1 MNEAENERGR
11 RGPYELWAPP
21 HTGKGFCSSPM
32 RTHTHTPTPHT
43 CTHHTF
49 LLTPQTLHTHTHTSH
64 TSPHTTDTHTH
75 SHSTI
80 YHRHTHTHTQTH
92 NTHIHTHHTFLL
104 TTHTHTTTPPY
115 TLYSCHTTDTHTHNH
130 SRPPTYTQSIVA
142 QNSPFLSLSTQSDE
156 TLSKSSQ
163 LWAKR
168 EIKILFST
176 VLESELKEMDGFQ
189 LFT

>member
-1 MNEAENERGR
+1 
-11 RGPYELWAPP
+11 
-21 HTGKGFCSSPM
+21 M
-32 RTHTHTPTPHT
+32 RTHTHTTYMHTPHIPP
-43 CTHHTF
+43 HT
-49 LLTPQTLHTHTHTSH
+49 TDTLHTHTHTSH

-75 SHSTI
+75 SHRPI
-80 YHRHTHTHTQTH
+80 YHTHTHTH

-104 TTHTHTTTPPY
+104 TTHTHIHTTTPPY

-130 SRPPTYTQSIVA
+130 SRPPTYTQSTVA

-163 LWAKR
+163 LSAKR

-176 VLESELKEMDGFQ
+176 VLESELKEIDGFQ

>member
-32 RTHTHTPTPHT
+32 RTHTHTTYMHTPHIPP
-43 CTHHTF
+43 HT
-49 LLTPQTLHTHTHTSH
+49 TDTLHTHTHTSH
-64 TSPHTTDTHTH
+64 TSTHTTDTHTH
-75 SHSTI
+75 SHRPI
-80 YHRHTHTHTQTH
+80 YHTHTHTH

-104 TTHTHTTTPPY
+104 TTHTHIHTTTPPY

-130 SRPPTYTQSIVA
+130 SRPPTYTQSTVA

-163 LWAKR
+163 LSAKR

-176 VLESELKEMDGFQ
+176 VLESELKEIDGFQ